1 MVMSNGDVK
10 IRKKLNKTLKQ
21 YYREIELLLTFLN
34 CSIEDI
40 TINIIKV
47 YLMIMKTEINLENVI

>member
-47 YLMIMKTEINLENVI
+47 YLMTII

>member
-1 MVMSNGDVK
+1 MSNGDVK

-34 CSIEDI
+34 CSIEEDI

-47 YLMIMKTEINLENVI
+47 YLMTII

>member
-1 MVMSNGDVK
+1 MSNGDVK